1 MTQYRDD
8 TPTGGPGSPY
18 DTGEAV
24 SITTGTVLEDM
35 VILDRMG
42 RGGMGDIFKA
52 FDRKLFRPAAIKVI
66 RAGLLDHDHRDE
78 FIERFRRE
86 ARVIARF
93 SHEHIVQVYRLRD
106 DAQPMYMVLEWIEGQ
121 TLAEMLEQRGSI
133 TWEEMLPLLIETLE
147 GLGYAHSKGIVHRD
161 IKPTNLMVESRRGIV
176 KITDFGLARV
186 TGVEPEGG
194 GERLILGTPHY
205 MAPEQIQGEE
215 AGPAADIYALGIS
228 VFQLLTG
235 QLPFMDTPEK
245 SVLAMHLSE
254 PLPDLPALQSIQ
266 NGRVAKMLRQM
277 TAKSPRDRYA
287 SCEELQHEL
296 EARFAK
302 GERAGVA
309 RAFTSRSAAEQ
320 RSVSAG
326 TGEEGGAY
334 EPLQHRLARIF
345 GSPESARIISFLG
358 LDDPDPITLDGLVI
372 EQALCG
378 FHGIAPDQVSFEC
391 DPEPPGFPRYVLEGR
406 QLVPPPEPN
415 RPKLFLTRW
424 EAPVADEGAQL
435 KLFGFVSDHLTRIA
449 MGKCSEKI
457 MTGLESG
464 ALSFSKLPRP
474 LVCHNTVI
482 TADRKLAL
490 YRRSAKLTDYPN
502 TWSASFEQQLSPE
515 PGVPGATS
523 LDLDAAI
530 RDGLHGELGIPE
542 QEAAAAD
549 IRIVALGFEPQF
561 WAAAL
566 IAVIH
571 LPSVQSA
578 QLTDLMRGAHDH
590 EHTCAWTVDLV
601 PDRCIELLKTNR
613 VDPQHPQECAGP
625 LHEASRLKILAT
637 LFNVFGYEKIL
648 PMIRK

>member
-1 MTQYRDD
+1 MTEFRDD
-8 TPTGGPGSPY
+8 TPTGGPGLPHE
-18 DTGEAV
+18 TGEAV

-52 FDRKLFRPAAIKVI
+52 FDRKLYRPAAIKVI

-93 SHEHIVQVYRLRD
+93 SHENIVQVYRLRD

-133 TWEEMLPLLIETLE
+133 TWEEVLPLLLETLE

-161 IKPTNLMVESRRGIV
+161 IKPSNIMVEARRGIV

-215 AGPAADIYALGIS
+215 AGPRADIYALGIT

-235 QLPFMDTPEK
+235 QLPFADTPEK
-245 SVLAMHLSE
+245 SVLAQHLNL
-254 PLPDLPALQSIQ
+254 PLPEPASLKAIEG
-266 NGRVAKMLRQM
+266 GRVLKVLRKM
-277 TAKSPRDRYA
+277 TAKKPRDRYS
-287 SCEELQHEL
+287 SCEELQQEL
-296 EARFAK
+296 RKRF
-302 GERAGVA
+302 GVRERTGAVLYAPRPSDLAAAAVPEKRVAAGP
-309 RAFTSRSAAEQ
+309 
-320 RSVSAG
+320 
-326 TGEEGGAY
+326 Y
-334 EPLQHRLARIF
+334 ESLPCRLARVF
-345 GSPESARIISFLG
+345 GSPDSARIISFLG
-358 LDDPDPITLDGLVI
+358 LDDPDPIALDGLIV

-378 FHGIAPDQVSFEC
+378 FHGISPDQVSFEA
-391 DPEPPGFPRYVLEGR
+391 DPEPPGFPPYVLETR
-406 QLVPPPEPN
+406 QLIPPPEPN

-424 EAPVADEGAQL
+424 DAPVADEAAQL
-435 KLFGFVSDHLTRIA
+435 RLFGFVSDHLTRMA
-449 MGKCSEKI
+449 MAQCSDKI
-457 MTGLESG
+457 RTGMESG
-464 ALSFSKLPRP
+464 ALSLAKLPRP

-490 YRRSAKLTDYPN
+490 YRRSSRLADCPN
-502 TWSASFEQQLSPE
+502 TWSASFEQQLSPQ
-515 PGVPGATS
+515 GSLVRCAS

-542 QEAAAAD
+542 EEAAAAD
-549 IRIVALGFEPQF
+549 IRIVAIGFEPQF
-561 WAAAL
+561 WAAAM
-566 IAVIH
+566 IAVVQ
-571 LPSVQSA
+571 LPSVQST
-578 QLTDLMRGAHDH
+578 QLTDFIRGAHDH
-590 EHTCAWTVDLV
+590 EHTCAWTVDLS
-601 PDRCIELLKTNR
+601 PGECIKLLKSGR
-613 VDPQHPQECAGP
+613 VEPQHAQEAAGP

-637 LFNVFGYEKIL
+637 LFHVFGYERVL
-648 PMIRK
+648 PMIGE